1 MEIKENVKKFIQ
13 RFVSGKNFTDDTNI
27 IENKLV
33 NSLFAMQ
40 LVAFIEKEYD
50 ISLENDDIKID
61 NFKSVNAIAQLIES
75 KLLKQ

>member
-1 MEIKENVKKFIQ
+1 MEIKENIKKFIQ

-40 LVAFIEKEYD
+40 LVAFIENEYD
-50 ISLENDDIKID
+50 ITLENSDIVID
-61 NFKSVNAIAQLIES
+61 NFKSVNAITHLIES
-75 KLLKQ
+75 KLSQ